1 LIEQRGICEFCVT
14 PFVINRGGKSLPSAN
29 SEQEVRKWNIVAAIA
44 LVAIAAATLQAYA
57 AGKLKIGFV
66 YLGPVG
72 DFGWTYQHEV
82 GRRAVVAAFGD
93 RVETTYLENVPE
105 GPDAE
110 RSIEQLAR
118 AGHRLI
124 FAASFGY
131 MDPVI
136 KVAAKYPNVHFEHAT
151 GYKRAANVST
161 YATRSYEGNYIQGVI
176 AAKLSKTGVLGY
188 VSSFPIPEVISGLN
202 STMLGAQ
209 TVNPAIKI
217 KIIWVNTWFDPPREA
232 DAAKALAD
240 QGADVL
246 MAYADSPATLQIAA
260 RRGIPAFGQSSDMIN
275 FGPNTQLSSTIDNW
289 VPYYTQRTKDELDGK
304 WTSQDTW
311 GGLASQMVLMAPYR
325 NMPDDVKAQAME
337 TETALKA
344 GTLRPFTCPL
354 VDQQGQTVACKD
366 GNRLSDEQIRSMSF
380 YVKGIDDRLP
390 AK

>member
-1 LIEQRGICEFCVT
+1 VR
-14 PFVINRGGKSLPSAN
+14 RWSLVGA
-29 SEQEVRKWNIVAAIA
+29 VA
-44 LVAIAAATLQAYA
+44 LVVFSSATIHTGA
-57 AGKLKIGFV
+57 AGKLKIAFV
-66 YLGPVG
+66 YLGPIG
-72 DFGWTYQHEV
+72 DLGWTYQHEV

-110 RSIEQLAR
+110 RAIEQLAR
-118 AGHRLI
+118 AGHALI

-131 MDPVI
+131 MDPLI
-136 KVAAKYPNVHFEHAT
+136 KVAVKYPSVHFEHAT

-176 AAKLSKTGVLGY
+176 VAHMSKSGVLGY
-188 VSSFPIPEVISGLN
+188 ISSFPIPEVISGLN

-209 TVNPAIKI
+209 TVNPNIKI

-260 RRGIPAFGQSSDMIN
+260 QRGIWAFGQSSDMIN
-275 FGPNTQLSSTIDNW
+275 FGPKTQLTSTIDNW
-289 VPYYTQRTKDELDGK
+289 VPYYTRRVQDELDGS
-304 WTSQDTW
+304 WTSRDTW
-311 GGLASQMVLMAPYR
+311 GGLASEMVLMAPYT
-325 NMPDDVKAQAME
+325 NMPDDVKKRARE
-337 TETALKA
+337 TEAGLKA
-344 GTLRPFTCPL
+344 GTLHPFTCPL
-354 VDQQGQTVACKD
+354 LDQQGGSVECRD
-366 GNRLSDEQIRSMSF
+366 GNHLSDAQIRSMNF
-380 YVKGIDDRLP
+380 YVKGMDDRLP

>member
-1 LIEQRGICEFCVT
+1 
-14 PFVINRGGKSLPSAN
+14 
-29 SEQEVRKWNIVAAIA
+29 VRHWNAVAAVTLA
-44 LVAIAAATLQAYA
+44 CVAATFAAFHTDA

-66 YLGPVG
+66 YLGPIG
-72 DFGWTYQHEV
+72 DLGWTFQHEV
-82 GRRAVVAAFGD
+82 GRRAVVAAFGE
-93 RVETTYLENVPE
+93 RIETTYLENVPE

-118 AGHRLI
+118 TGHRLI

-131 MDPVI
+131 MDAIV

-151 GYKRAANVST
+151 GYKRAANLST
-161 YATRSYEGNYIQGVI
+161 YATRSYEGNYIQGII
-176 AAKLSKTGVLGY
+176 AAKMSKTGVLGY
-188 VSSFPIPEVISGLN
+188 ISSFPIPEVISGLN

-209 TVNPAIKI
+209 TVNPKIKI
-217 KIIWVNTWFDPPREA
+217 KIIWVNAWFDPPREA

-260 RRGIPAFGQSSDMIN
+260 QRGILAFGQSSDMIN
-275 FGPNTQLSSTIDNW
+275 FGPKTQLTSTIDNW
-289 VPYYTQRTKDELDGK
+289 APYYIKRTQDELDGR

-311 GGLASQMVLMAPYR
+311 GGLASRMVLMAPYT
-325 NMPDDVKAQAME
+325 NMPDDVKKLAME
-337 TETALKA
+337 TEAALKSGA
-344 GTLRPFTCPL
+344 SHPFTCPL
-354 VDQQGQTVACKD
+354 LDQQGGGIECKD
-366 GNRLSDEQIRSMSF
+366 GNHLADAQIRSMSF